1 MDRKVQKALAV
12 KITDEL
18 RKKIGIT
25 SIRVKTNRKNRPSI
39 TDSKFGGLP
48 YFR

>member
-1 MDRKVQKALAV
+1 MDRKIQKALAV

-25 SIRVKTNRKNRPSI
+25 SIKVKIN
-39 TDSKFGGLP
+39 
-48 YFR
+48 